1 MEQLKKGYKKTEV
14 GVIPDDWD
22 VKTIEEI
29 FKFYSTSNF
38 SKAEMFFD
46 GEVGCIHYGLIHAI
60 PNTSYSLENGIK
72 YYITS
77 EQAKYEFVKDGDV
90 VMVDA
95 SEDLVGINK
104 SVELKNVNGKK
115 YISGLHTYLLRDVN
129 AILADNYRGQILNS
143 YLIKTQ
149 LLRFAVGMKVFGVSK
164 PQLKQILIPI
174 PTITEQK
181 AISNALTDVDEL
193 ITNLEKLIA
202 KKKAIKQGAMQQ
214 LLTPPQKGGKRLDG
228 FSGDWVEMRLGDI
241 ANFFSGGT
249 PSTSNSEYY
258 NGFIPWISSGELN
271 NIRINQTNG
280 FISRLGL
287 ENSSAKI
294 VEKGTLLL
302 AMYGA
307 TAGVCAITN
316 IVGAINQAVLAIVP
330 ENYNSEY
337 LFQFLRLNKEF
348 IIKTYTQGGQPNLS
362 GNVVKSIQAF
372 FPASIE
378 EQNEIANILFEMDL
392 DIETLDKKL
401 NKTNLVKQGMMQE
414 LLTGKTRLI

>member
-1 MEQLKKGYKKTEV
+1 MELVKKGYKKTEV
-14 GVIPDDWD
+14 GVIPEDWFNIKLNSIID
-22 VKTIEEI
+22 PKRTIRYGIVQPGKFDPNGKFLIRGQDYSNGWVAEDLFFRVSPQIEEPYKNARVI
-29 FKFYSTSNF
+29 
-38 SKAEMFFD
+38 E
-46 GEVGCIHYGLIHAI
+46 
-60 PNTSYSLENGIK
+60 
-72 YYITS
+72 
-77 EQAKYEFVKDGDV
+77 GDV
-90 VMVDA
+90 IITIVGA
-95 SEDLVGINK
+95 STGHVEIIPKWLNGSNLTQTTARLAIDNKKAINQYVRYYLSSEK
-104 SVELKNVNGKK
+104 GKEQVAN
-115 YISGLHTYLLRDVN
+115 YIKGAAQPGLNCGD
-129 AILADNYRGQILNS
+129 IE
-143 YLIKTQ
+143 K
-149 LLRFAVGMKVFGVSK
+149 FF
-164 PQLKQILIPI
+164 IPLP

-181 AISNALTDVDEL
+181 AIADALTDVDEL

-214 LLTPPQKGGKRLDG
+214 LLTPPHKGGKRLEG

-401 NKTNLVKQGMMQE
+401 NKANLVKQGMMQE